1 MRINFMIV
9 AMVFLIITIIGGII
23 IVIYKGIND
32 SPTYYVLVP
41 LFIAILCFVIEG
53 IKQIR
58 DDF

>member
-1 MRINFMIV
+1 MRIDFMIV
-9 AMVFLIITIIGGII
+9 AMVFLIITIIGGIV

-32 SPTYYVLVP
+32 SPMYYVLVP
-41 LFIAILCFVIEG
+41 LFIAMLCFFIEG